1 MARKVQGD
9 FKYLVDY
16 MNKNKISIAQ
26 ATKIVGRE
34 YSTVRNWLY
43 GLHLKKAIL
52 ATDETQKQADRN
64 VASLIAKITGDSKD
78 IVLDEIRK
86 YLVSKGEMEILET
99 SVSGM
104 LRELMEDIKSG
115 KVAYMR
121 SDKEMTEERK
131 HQVLTMLEN
140 NLRMMKTL

>member
-16 MNKNKISIAQ
+16 MNENGISIAR

-43 GLHLKKAIL
+43 GLHLKNAVIT
-52 ATDETQKQADRN
+52 TDETPKQADKN
-64 VASLIAKITGDSKD
+64 VASLIAKITGDSKEV
-78 IVLDEIRK
+78 VLEEIRK
-86 YLVSKGEMEILET
+86 YLVLKGEMEVLET
-99 SVSGM
+99 SVSGI
-104 LRELMEDIKSG
+104 LRDLMEDIKLG

-121 SDKEMTEERK
+121 SDKEMTQERK
-131 HQVLTMLEN
+131 RQVLMMLEN
-140 NLRMMKTL
+140 NIIMMKTL